1 MNSSSLRQG
10 LFFGANSGVITT
22 TGLLAGVSQSTNNP
36 LVIIISLVSL
46 AISDGISEAYSLY
59 ISKKAENPADS
70 SNGPLLSFG
79 GVILTKMSIVLS
91 FMLPFI
97 FSRNLKY
104 YKNLV
109 WPLSW
114 SILLLIVVDYKLIQL
129 RDEKILD
136 YLIPQILLILLV
148 VLSTKFLGNYIS
160 TF

>member
-10 LFFGANSGVITT
+10 LYFGANSGVITT

-59 ISKKAENPADS
+59 ISKKAENPSDS
-70 SNGPLLSFG
+70 SNGPLLSFI
-79 GVILTKMSIVLS
+79 GVVLTKMSIVLS

-109 WPLSW
+109 WPLLW
-114 SILLLIVVDYKLIQL
+114 SIFLLIVVDYKLIQM

>member
-1 MNSSSLRQG
+1 MISSSLRQG

-59 ISKKAENPADS
+59 ISKKAENPGDS

-79 GVILTKMSIVLS
+79 GVVLTKISIVLS

-97 FSRNLKY
+97 FSRSLKY

-109 WPLSW
+109 WPLLW
-114 SILLLIVVDYKLIQL
+114 SIFLLIVVDYKLIQL

>member
-1 MNSSSLRQG
+1 MISSSLRQG
-10 LFFGANSGVITT
+10 LFFGSNSGVITT

-46 AISDGISEAYSLY
+46 AISDSISEAYSLY
-59 ISKKAENPADS
+59 ISKKAENPGDS
-70 SNGPLLSFG
+70 SNGPLISFG

>member
-10 LFFGANSGVITT
+10 LYFGANSGVITT

-59 ISKKAENPADS
+59 ISKKAENPGDS

-79 GVILTKMSIVLS
+79 GVVLTKISIVLS

-97 FSRNLKY
+97 FSRSLKY

-114 SILLLIVVDYKLIQL
+114 SIFLLIAVDYKLIQL

-148 VLSTKFLGNYIS
+148 VLSTKLLGNYIS